1 MYEVKRIAVTG
12 AAGQIAYQLLFRIA
26 SGELFGPDQPISLHL
41 LDIEPCLESM
51 RGVVMELQD
60 CSYPLLKN
68 IEIGVDPFIIF
79 SEIDIAILIGSA
91 PRMPGMERKDL
102 IHKNAE
108 IFVQQGMAL
117 NEVAKRGVQVFVIG
131 NPCNTNCLI
140 TMNHAPNISR
150 KQFYAMTRLDL
161 NRARYF
167 LAKKAGVE
175 VNEINRMIIWG
186 NHSSTQVPDF
196 EHVQISGKPIRDVI
210 RDINW
215 LQKEFVDCIQQRGD
229 AIIKTRKKSSA
240 GSAAKAIIDLI
251 QDVYPDRRHNDWFSA
266 RICSNNNSNDWFSVG
281 ICSDNNS
288 YGIGEN
294 LIFSFPCILN
304 PSKNWEIIDDLSWSP
319 FIEKKIAI
327 TLQELLKERDLVRNL
342 LRVRY
347 TN

>member
-26 SGELFGPDQPISLHL
+26 SGELFGPDQPVSLHL
-41 LDIEPCLESM
+41 LDIEPCFESM

-68 IEIGVDPFIIF
+68 IEIGFDPFTVF
-79 SEIDIAILIGSA
+79 SEIDIAILVGSA

-117 NEVAKRGVQVFVIG
+117 NEVAKREVKVFVIG

-140 TMNHAPNISR
+140 TMNHAPNICR

-161 NRARYF
+161 NRAKYF
-167 LAKKAGVE
+167 LAKKAE
-175 VNEINRMIIWG
+175 VSVHEINRMVIWG

-196 EHVQISGKPIRDVI
+196 EHVRISGKPITNVI
-210 RDINW
+210 RDVNW
-215 LQKEFVDCIQQRGD
+215 LQKEFIDCVQQRGA
-229 AIIKTRKKSSA
+229 AIIKTRGKSSA
-240 GSAAKAIIDLI
+240 ASAAKAILDFVQDLCLH
-251 QDVYPDRRHNDWFSA
+251 PTHKDWFSA
-266 RICSNNNSNDWFSVG
+266 G

-288 YGIGEN
+288 YGIEEN

-304 PSKNWEIIDDLSWSP
+304 PMGNWEIIDNLSWSA
-319 FIEKKIAI
+319 FIDKKIAI
-327 TLQELLKERDLVRNL
+327 TQKELLEERDLVRNL
-342 LRVRY
+342 LKVRY

>member
-26 SGELFGPDQPISLHL
+26 SGELFGPHQPVSLHL
-41 LDIEPCLESM
+41 LDIEPCFESM
-51 RGVVMELQD
+51 RGVVMELED

-68 IEIGVDPFIIF
+68 IEVGIDPFIVF

-102 IHKNAE
+102 IYKNAE

-117 NEVAKRGVQVFVIG
+117 NEVAKREVKVFVIG

-161 NRARYF
+161 NRAKYF
-167 LAKKAGVE
+167 LAKKVGVT
-175 VNEINRMIIWG
+175 VNEISQMIIWG

-196 EHVQISGKPIRDVI
+196 EHVQISGKPIA
-210 RDINW
+210 DIITDKNW
-215 LQKEFVDCIQQRGD
+215 LQEEFVACIQQRGA
-229 AIIKTRKKSSA
+229 AIIKARGKSSA
-240 GSAAKAIIDLI
+240 ASAAKATLDFVQDLCLN
-251 QDVYPDRRHNDWFSA
+251 PTHRDWFST
-266 RICSNNNSNDWFSVG
+266 G
-281 ICSDNNS
+281 ICSDYNP
-288 YGIGEN
+288 YGIEEN
-294 LIFSFPCILN
+294 LVFSFPCILN
-304 PSKNWEIIDDLSWSP
+304 QSGTWEIIDNLSWSP

-327 TLQELLKERDLVRNL
+327 TRKELLEERDLVRNL
-342 LRVRY
+342 LKVKH
-347 TN
+347 